1 MRLRHWQ
8 HRGSQLTEGTVS
20 QISPGHGHFTC
31 EVRKSEFALITTPLH
46 ISQSDLQVSIFMS
59 RFPID
64 ENIDMK
70 TRKVLTID
78 HVFSVLAAVAR
89 FEH

>member
-1 MRLRHWQ
+1 MQGKGVKIFKPL
-8 HRGSQLTEGTVS
+8 
-20 QISPGHGHFTC
+20 
-31 EVRKSEFALITTPLH
+31 LH
-46 ISQSDLQVSIFMS
+46 ISQSDLQVSTFMS